1 MPCHELT
8 RQLSRATGESR
19 SGLHRL
25 GFRLD
30 GEGRDPAELE
40 PIDWDALE
48 AARRSEHHR
57 CGRPRV
63 AFG

>member
-1 MPCHELT
+1 MPCHELN

-19 SGLHRL
+19 AELHRL

-30 GEGRDPAELE
+30 GVGDDPAELE
-40 PIDWDALE
+40 PIDWDALA
-48 AARRSEHHR
+48 AARRSEVHR